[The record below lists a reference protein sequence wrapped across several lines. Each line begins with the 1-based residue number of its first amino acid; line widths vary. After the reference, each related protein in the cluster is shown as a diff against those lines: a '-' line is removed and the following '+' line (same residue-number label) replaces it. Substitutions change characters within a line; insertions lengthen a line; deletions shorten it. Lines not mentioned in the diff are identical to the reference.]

1 MRHTGSV
8 PFEQALLLDIAG
20 RFQVFASTRALCAA
34 SGLPD
39 PHRLSLVSPRG
50 GTITTSAGLAIAT
63 QRLTA
68 LAAEPIDTL
77 VAVGGLGSRA
87 AVQERAL
94 IPLIPQ
100 RAREAR
106 GGCSLCTRAL
116 LLAEGRPPHA

>member
-39 PHRLSLVSPRG
+39 PYRLSLVSPRG

-87 AVQERAL
+87 AGQERPPIRWIAQ
-94 IPLIPQ
+94 P
-100 RAREAR
+100 AR
-106 GGCSLCTRAL
+106 GARPGSPLFTRAF
-116 LLAEGRPPHA
+116 PPAGAG